1 MAARIDRPA
10 MTASE
15 RLAADW
21 ERFDEAAFEAERRID
36 RALDA
41 WCDGRGAAPAPE
53 QIGAARRLRFIARHR
68 LRWILFQTRTAQ
80 LKLGLL

>member
-1 MAARIDRPA
+1 

-15 RLAADW
+15 RLVADW
-21 ERFDEAAFEAERRID
+21 ERFEAAAFEAERRIE

-41 WCDGRGAAPAPE
+41 YCDGRGAAPAVD
-53 QIGAARRLRFIARHR
+53 QVGAARRARFIARHR